1 MAETSS
7 LGEDSSQ
14 RVAQWGIGNHTDKR
28 RERFSYRR
36 ELNHCVHSATV
47 YTIYA
52 KLVSHV
58 EKKVT
63 HRVSDTGRAE
73 GDRFPLGTCNAL
85 DTRRGLPY
93 APAEVVLVTVLV
105 LWIALCPSRIPM
117 LKS

>member
-7 LGEDSSQ
+7 SGEDSSQ
-14 RVAQWGIGNHTDKR
+14 RVAQWGIWNHTD
-28 RERFSYRR
+28 ERFSYQR
-36 ELNHCVHSATV
+36 ELNHSVHSAIV

-52 KLVSHV
+52 KRVSRV

-73 GDRFPLGTCNAL
+73 GDRFPLGTCSDL
-85 DTRRGLPY
+85 DTRRGLPCPS
-93 APAEVVLVTVLV
+93 AGVILVTVLV
-105 LWIALCPSRIPM
+105 LCIALCPSRTRM